1 MYLHRTQRRKN
12 GKDHEYWS
20 IVESRRLADGR
31 MVQRHV
37 PYLGEINDAQE
48 RAWTRSI
55 EVLTDNDL
63 EPQTMSLFP
72 EDRVP
77 AAVDDAS
84 IVRLQLGALSVHR
97 PRQWGACWLALQ
109 VWKELRLDQFWAQRL
124 PAGHKGTRWDQVL
137 TVLTVYRLIAPGSEW
152 RLHRQ
157 WFDHSAMADLL
168 GADLSLADPH
178 KLYGCHDL
186 LLDHK
191 AALFSHLTQRWRDLF
206 NAQFDV
212 LPYDL
217 TSTYFESDPPVEE
230 DDKRKF
236 GYSRDKRPDC
246 VQVVIA
252 LIVTPEGFPL
262 AYEVLAEMRGSDP
275 PVQYLVGTP
284 KGRLSKLE
292 KELLNQPWQ
301 QARAGVDVKLLPQ
314 EGELYVLARSAD
326 RVTKERA
333 MRRKQLKRLW
343 KRLRQVQGMKL
354 CSKDLLMKL
363 GAARQQAPSAWRL
376 VAVEVDAAAAT
387 FTYRLRKDKLRQA
400 RRREGR
406 YLLRSNLTETDPAV
420 VWSYYL
426 QLVEVEQAFRTL
438 KGDLAIRPIF
448 HQDQSRIEAHIFISF
463 LAYCLHV
470 TLGRWLHG
478 LAPGLTSRSAE
489 WRFLNKMGKPR
500 MLISESKMHI
510 SETKDALRNR
520 HSPQC
525 PGEVRRDPDGRRA
538 HPHHRRPHA
547 DPAAIHTPG
556 GGLETAPGASEAET
570 AGPAAAPDHGHTRS
584 NGGANVV
591 ETLGPKRRFRPRQGG
606 SNPRIREVGL
616 VLHYS

>member
-387 FTYRLRKDKLRQA
+387 FTYRLRKDKLRQV

-520 HSPQC
+520 HSGQP
-525 PGEVRRDPDGRRA
+525 P
-538 HPHHRRPHA
+538 
-547 DPAAIHTPG
+547 ING
-556 GGLETAPGASEAET
+556 GG
-570 AGPAAAPDHGHTRS
+570 H
-584 NGGANVV
+584 
-591 ETLGPKRRFRPRQGG
+591 
-606 SNPRIREVGL
+606 
-616 VLHYS
+616 VLN